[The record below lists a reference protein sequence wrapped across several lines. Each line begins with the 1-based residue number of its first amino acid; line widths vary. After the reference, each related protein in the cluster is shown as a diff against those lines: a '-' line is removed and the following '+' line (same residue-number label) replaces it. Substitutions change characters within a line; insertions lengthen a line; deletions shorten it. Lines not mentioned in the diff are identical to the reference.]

1 MGESLRDKNMKC
13 FVFTSFFTWTFIS
26 KTILEGFAF
35 FDHRWKWSKVN
46 FYLISSQNDFK
57 IGAIF
62 QRGLCKRRLSW
73 KESRINEFSRKQLFR
88 KKNICWFSNF
98 LFEVTLEVSHF
109 LNSHYLFLFCENM
122 HTKMYF
128 ITIFWTPAA
137 ELNWSKSSFVHWWN
151 EVSIKYSSV
160 AMVYF
165 EIIKKVHKSIAK
177 STFCRFFNS
186 S

>member
-1 MGESLRDKNMKC
+1 MIFGGRLCILKQVLTVASKSFKVLLRGAGMGESLRDKNMKC

-88 KKNICWFSNF
+88 KKKTYVDSQISYSRLPWKY
-98 LFEVTLEVSHF
+98 H
-109 LNSHYLFLFCENM
+109 
-122 HTKMYF
+122 
-128 ITIFWTPAA
+128 IFWIVTIY
-137 ELNWSKSSFVHWWN
+137 FF
-151 EVSIKYSSV
+151 SV
-160 AMVYF
+160 K
-165 EIIKKVHKSIAK
+165 ICTQKCIL
-177 STFCRFFNS
+177 
-186 S
+186 